1 MKINGSGLE
10 RYQSVVSSLKA
21 GEAGKGKGKAP
32 GRAAEAN
39 TDKVTISGD
48 AARRAEVSRAASGI
62 AAEVD
67 AGVGA
72 ERIEALRTSV
82 QNGSYHVAAED
93 IADAILER
101 VI

>member
-21 GEAGKGKGKAP
+21 GEAGKGKAP
-32 GRAAEAN
+32 GRAAAAN

-72 ERIEALRTSV
+72 ERIEALRASV